1 MTPTAQAA
9 AAGGRRFLWWLALGT
24 ASLAG
29 LVAGMLALQLR
40 QSENLEDN
48 WQLKADSV
56 TALAFQFE
64 REFLRLRHVVDV
76 AVQTPSPANLDEL
89 SLRYNIF
96 LSRKVLLED
105 NPSTRL
111 IRDRA
116 EYRQLLPRLEEFIA
130 QAEPVFAAPVPKPK
144 QLQALL
150 AQLNG
155 MGPNVQA
162 LSFAATSVMAGLIET
177 KQHTI
182 REQGTTIVRLT
193 IAQLVLLLLAAAA
206 LWVRH
211 QRLVRERIALEE
223 LTHELREARQ
233 KAEAASEGKSRFLAN
248 MSHELRTPFNGMLG
262 MLSMLETTAL
272 TSQQADYTHTVRE
285 SAQHLLTLLN
295 DILDVSAMDAGKLKL
310 KPTAVDL
317 RALLASTE
325 ALMQISARDKG
336 LTFTVTHGPSLPHWV
351 QADPTRL
358 KQILF
363 NLLSNGI
370 KFTEKGRVTLSVELE
385 GSTGMVAPLRI
396 TVTDTGIGMTDQ
408 AVGRLFQRFYQV
420 ESGADRRFGGAGLG
434 LDISRTLARLMGGEL
449 TVSSRP
455 GVGSTFTLTLPLPVC
470 DGPTPSSPAPTARE
484 QEGVGTPT
492 LAPTQHT
499 APAVRVLVAEDH
511 PVNRKVMAALLGKL
525 NCAVTFCENGQEAV
539 DAVATHTFDLVFM
552 DIHMPVMDGLAA
564 TRLIRQSGADPQMLP
579 IIALTADVMNEARE
593 NAMQAGVN
601 EFLTKPIRLP
611 ELQQAMAHWLPSTVA
626 TPPNTE
632 HR

>member
-76 AVQTPSPANLDEL
+76 AVQTPSPENLDEL

-144 QLQALL
+144 QLQVLL

-310 KPTAVDL
+310 KPTVMDL

-370 KFTEKGRVTLSVELE
+370 KFTEKGRVTLSVDLE
-385 GSTGMVAPLRI
+385 GSPGTVAPLRI

-434 LDISRTLARLMGGEL
+434 LDISRTLARLMGGDL

-470 DGPTPSSPAPTARE
+470 DGPTTLPTPAVRDHGAESAAVTSPSHADN
-484 QEGVGTPT
+484 TP
-492 LAPTQHT
+492 
-499 APAVRVLVAEDH
+499 VRVLVAEDH

-525 NCAVTFCENGQEAV
+525 NCDVTFCENGQEAV
-539 DAVATHTFDLVFM
+539 NAVATQTFDLVFM

-564 TRLIRQSGADPQMLP
+564 TRLIRQSGVDPQTLP

-611 ELQQAMAHWLPSTVA
+611 ELQQAMAHWLPSPAKT
-626 TPPNTE
+626 
-632 HR
+632 R

>member
-9 AAGGRRFLWWLALGT
+9 VAGGRRFLWWLALGT

-40 QSENLEDN
+40 QSESLEDN

-111 IRDRA
+111 IRDRT
-116 EYRQLLPRLEEFIA
+116 EYQQLLPRLEEFIA
-130 QAEPVFAAPVPKPK
+130 QAEPVLAAPLPKPQ

-162 LSFAATSVMAGLIET
+162 LSFAATSVMAVLIET

-182 REQGTTIVRLT
+182 RAQGTTIVRLT

-211 QRLVRERIALEE
+211 KRLVRERIALEE

-262 MLSMLETTAL
+262 MLGMLETTTL

-295 DILDVSAMDAGKLKL
+295 DILDVSAMEAGKLKL
-310 KPTAVDL
+310 KPAPLEL
-317 RALLASTE
+317 RGLLNSTE
-325 ALMQISARDKG
+325 ALMQSSAHHKG
-336 LTFTVTHGPSLPHWV
+336 LTLSVTQSPALPQWV
-351 QADPTRL
+351 LADATRL

-370 KFTEKGRVTLSVELE
+370 KFTEKGHVTMAVDLSD
-385 GSTGMVAPLRI
+385 TFKTVAPLRI
-396 TVTDTGIGMTDQ
+396 TVTDTGIGMDEQ
-408 AVGRLFQRFYQV
+408 AVSRLFQRFYQV

-434 LDISRTLARLMGGEL
+434 LDISRTLARLMEGEL

-470 DGPTPSSPAPTARE
+470 DAPAAL
-484 QEGVGTPT
+484 VSTPT
-492 LAPTQHT
+492 QTAAAPCEPLPP
-499 APAVRVLVAEDH
+499 PAKILVAEDH

-525 NCAVTFCENGQEAV
+525 NCEVTFCENGQEAV
-539 DAVATHTFDLVFM
+539 DAVATRTFDLVFM

-564 TRLIRQSGADPQMLP
+564 TRLIRQSGIDPQRLP

-593 NAMQAGVN
+593 NALQAGVN
-601 EFLTKPIRLP
+601 EFLTKPVRLP
-611 ELQQAMAHWLPSTVA
+611 ELQQAMARWQPAFSQ
-626 TPPNTE
+626 TP
-632 HR
+632 

>member
-40 QSENLEDN
+40 QSESLEDN

-111 IRDRA
+111 IRDRT
-116 EYRQLLPRLEEFIA
+116 EYQQLLPRLEEFIA
-130 QAEPVFAAPVPKPK
+130 QAEPVLAAPLPKPQ

-182 REQGTTIVRLT
+182 RAQGSTIVRLT

-211 QRLVRERIALEE
+211 KRLVRERIALEE

-233 KAEAASEGKSRFLAN
+233 RAEAASEGKSRFLAN

-262 MLSMLETTAL
+262 MLGMLETTTL

-295 DILDVSAMDAGKLKL
+295 DILDVSAMEAGKLKL
-310 KPTAVDL
+310 KPAPLEL
-317 RALLASTE
+317 RGLLNSTE
-325 ALMQISARDKG
+325 ALMQSSARHKG
-336 LTFTVTHGPSLPHWV
+336 LTLSVTQSPALPEWV
-351 QADPTRL
+351 LADATRL

-370 KFTEKGRVTLSVELE
+370 KFTEKGHVTMAVDLSDPVQA
-385 GSTGMVAPLRI
+385 VAPLRI
-396 TVTDTGIGMTDQ
+396 TVTDTGIGMDEQ
-408 AVGRLFQRFYQV
+408 AVSRLFQRFYQV

-470 DGPTPSSPAPTARE
+470 DAPAVLASI
-484 QEGVGTPT
+484 TPT
-492 LAPTQHT
+492 EPT
-499 APAVRVLVAEDH
+499 APALEPLPPPTKVLVAEDH

-525 NCAVTFCENGQEAV
+525 NCEVTFCENGQEAV
-539 DAVATHTFDLVFM
+539 DAVATHAYDLVFM

-564 TRLIRQSGADPQMLP
+564 TRLIRQNGVDPQRLP

-593 NAMQAGVN
+593 NALQAGVN
-601 EFLTKPIRLP
+601 EFLTKPVRLP
-611 ELQQAMAHWLPSTVA
+611 ELQQALARWQPASA
-626 TPPNTE
+626 IAPQAP
-632 HR
+632 

>member
-9 AAGGRRFLWWLALGT
+9 AAGGRRFLWWFALGT

-48 WQLKADSV
+48 WQLNADSV

-64 REFLRLRHVVDV
+64 REFLRLRHVMD
-76 AVQTPSPANLDEL
+76 ATAQTPSTANLEEL
-89 SLRYNIF
+89 GLRYNIF

-116 EYRQLLPRLEEFIA
+116 EYQQLLPRLEAFIA
-130 QAEPVFAAPVPKPK
+130 QAEPVFAAPLPEPKP
-144 QLQALL
+144 LQMLL
-150 AQLNG
+150 AQLNS

-177 KQHTI
+177 RQHTI
-182 REQGTTIVRLT
+182 REQGSTIVRLT

-211 QRLVRERIALEE
+211 RRLVRERIALEE

-262 MLSMLETTAL
+262 MLGMLETTAL
-272 TSQQADYTHTVRE
+272 TSQQADYAHTVRE

-295 DILDVSAMDAGKLKL
+295 DILDVSAMEAGKLKL
-310 KPTAVDL
+310 KPAPLEL
-317 RALLASTE
+317 RGLLSSTE
-325 ALMQISARDKG
+325 ALMQSSARHKG
-336 LTFTVTHGPSLPHWV
+336 LTLSVTQDPALPKWV
-351 QADPTRL
+351 QADATRL

-370 KFTEKGRVTLSVELE
+370 KFTEHGHVTMAVDLSD
-385 GSTGMVAPLRI
+385 TFRTVAPLRI
-396 TVTDTGIGMTDQ
+396 TVTDSGIGMNEQ
-408 AVGRLFQRFYQV
+408 AVNRLFQRFYQV

-449 TVSSRP
+449 TVSSHP

-470 DGPTPSSPAPTARE
+470 DAPVAVVSTPVEPMAAPSAPLPPPTRI
-484 QEGVGTPT
+484 
-492 LAPTQHT
+492 
-499 APAVRVLVAEDH
+499 LVAEDH

-525 NCAVTFCENGQEAV
+525 NCEVTFCENGQEAV
-539 DAVATHTFDLVFM
+539 DAVATRTFDVVFM

-564 TRLIRQSGADPQMLP
+564 TRLIRQSGRDPRVLP
-579 IIALTADVMNEARE
+579 IIALTADAMNEARE

-611 ELQQAMAHWLPSTVA
+611 ELQQAMARWLP
-626 TPPNTE
+626 PPTE
-632 HR
+632 PR

>member
-1 MTPTAQAA
+1 MTPTARAA

-40 QSENLEDN
+40 QSESLEDN

-64 REFLRLRHVVDV
+64 REFLRLRHVLEVT
-76 AVQTPSPANLDEL
+76 AQTPTAENLDEL

-116 EYRQLLPRLEEFIA
+116 EYRQLLPRLDEFVA
-130 QAEPVFAAPVPKPK
+130 QAEPVLAAPLTASV
-144 QLQALL
+144 QLRALL

-155 MGPNVQA
+155 LGPNVQA

-177 KQHTI
+177 KQQTI
-182 REQGTTIVRLT
+182 RAQSSTIVQLT

-262 MLSMLETTAL
+262 MLGMLETTAL
-272 TSQQADYTHTVRE
+272 TSQQADYTHTVRD

-295 DILDVSAMDAGKLKL
+295 DILDVSAMEAGKLKL
-310 KPTAVDL
+310 KPAPVEL
-317 RALLASTE
+317 RTLLNSTE
-325 ALMQISARDKG
+325 ALMQNSAQHKG
-336 LTFTVTHGPSLPHWV
+336 LTLSVTQASSLPQWV
-351 QADPTRL
+351 LADATRL
-358 KQILF
+358 RQILF

-370 KFTEKGRVTLSVELE
+370 KFTEQGHVTMAVDLSD
-385 GSTGMVAPLRI
+385 TFHTVAPLRI
-396 TVTDTGIGMTDQ
+396 TVTDTGIGMTEQ
-408 AVGRLFQRFYQV
+408 AVSRLFQRFYQV

-449 TVSSRP
+449 AVSSRS
-455 GVGSTFTLTLPLPVC
+455 GEGSTFTLTLPLPVC
-470 DGPTPSSPAPTARE
+470 DAPAAQVPEPSCTQSAEAPAPP
-484 QEGVGTPT
+484 QYPPT
-492 LAPTQHT
+492 
-499 APAVRVLVAEDH
+499 RILVAEDH

-525 NCAVTFCENGQEAV
+525 NCEVTFCENGQEAV
-539 DAVATHTFDLVFM
+539 EAVATQAFDLVFM
-552 DIHMPVMDGLAA
+552 DIHMPVMDGLTA
-564 TRLIRQSGADPQMLP
+564 TRLIRESGRDPQRLP
-579 IIALTADVMNEARE
+579 IVALTADVMTEARE

-611 ELQQAMAHWLPSTVA
+611 ELQQSVA
-626 TPPNTE
+626 RWQTALTQM
-632 HR
+632 R